1 MPAAQFARRFALLAF
16 AFSWGAVMVYAGLYM
31 TGSGHG
37 TYVPFSLATS
47 PLSLEPLFFGNSSSF
62 WIVIFAVPFWWT
74 LMMSI
79 SGLTRVLRYLWVV
92 LIALHYSGAALLIY
106 RTDFAFG
113 LNGRAFRGMLHIR
126 PAWTIGALLLYAVGQ
141 AIMWHEFFS
150 PYPVTVIATP
160 APAPGSAVPLEAVP
174 EVAPAAESVEPTPPA
189 SSLMPP
195 ASGEGPTT

>member
-16 AFSWGAVMVYAGLYM
+16 AFSWGAVMVYAGLFM

-37 TYVPFSLATS
+37 TYVPFALATS
-47 PLSLEPLFFGNSSSF
+47 PLSLGPLFFGNSGTF
-62 WIVIFAVPFWWT
+62 WIVIFVMPFWWT
-74 LMMSI
+74 VMMSI
-79 SGLTRVLRYLWVV
+79 AGLTRVLRYLWMV

-126 PAWTIGALLLYAVGQ
+126 PVWTIGALLLYAVGH

-150 PYPVTVIATP
+150 PYPVTAVATP
-160 APAPGSAVPLEAVP
+160 VLDFGSAVPLEAVP
-174 EVAPAAESVEPTPPA
+174 EVAPAAESVESPA
-189 SSLMPP
+189 SVPLPP
-195 ASGEGPTT
+195 PVNDTGSSTH

>member
-31 TGSGHG
+31 TGNGHG

-47 PLSLEPLFFGNSSSF
+47 PLSIGPLFFGNSSSF
-62 WIVIFAVPFWWT
+62 WMVIFAVPFWWT
-74 LMMSI
+74 LLMSMA
-79 SGLTRVLRYLWVV
+79 GLTRVLRYAWVV

-113 LNGRAFRGMLHIR
+113 LNGRAFRGMLHLR
-126 PAWTIGALLLYAVGQ
+126 PAWTIGALLLYGVGQ

-150 PYPVTVIATP
+150 PYPVVAITTP
-160 APAPGSAVPLEAVP
+160 FPAPGSAVPLEAVP
-174 EVAPAAESVEPTPPA
+174 EVAPAAESVKPPA
-189 SSLMPP
+189 SAVEPQPGDGSSPL
-195 ASGEGPTT
+195 SS